1 MVRSPRA
8 VTVVAL
14 LALVP
19 HAHALVSSGHG
30 RGHCRGHAQSSLSRT
45 RMMAEPVPISVGDR
59 RPLEVITRNIDR
71 TQKAFPDELSYDED
85 TDVIDRL
92 ATIAAKK
99 AELAGYADQAL
110 SFGGVDLLGAVLWT
124 VVLWFGVLNDI
135 YFERAQ
141 RPSDV
146 VSFLSTH
153 GAHPSN
159 PLACSQTRPHPY

>member
-1 MVRSPRA
+1 
-8 VTVVAL
+8 
-14 LALVP
+14 
-19 HAHALVSSGHG
+19 
-30 RGHCRGHAQSSLSRT
+30 
-45 RMMAEPVPISVGDR
+45 MMAEPVPISVGDR
-59 RPLEVITRNIDR
+59 RPLEVITKNIDR

-99 AELAGYADQAL
+99 AELAGYANEAL

-146 VSFLSTH
+146 VSEPTV
-153 GAHPSN
+153 P
-159 PLACSQTRPHPY
+159 R